1 MNSRRQNFGGNRFRG
16 SGSSAN
22 VVDFAFLSILSI
34 ALVNVS
40 ASLATLTF
48 WAAVWGAQIASDL
61 AGSAAGSFRFFG
73 FGVLAAL
80 ASGGAGYF
88 AQYFYEQGGRLPR
101 GSVMR
106 GVWGGLGIYSHCVAL
121 LAAAA
126 GIIGFVWGAWQGITA
141 LQGTNGGVTKQ
152 SLFNFVGS
160 AFG

>member
-1 MNSRRQNFGGNRFRG
+1 MAKAVIDLSKMTPEAVKSQVLNKTAFSPLTIYPMFGAIGLFAFWVIFSASWIFTLFGGLCF
-16 SGSSAN
+16 
-22 VVDFAFLSILSI
+22 V
-34 ALVNVS
+34 
-40 ASLATLTF
+40 
-48 WAAVWGAQIASDL
+48 
-61 AGSAAGSFRFFG
+61 
-73 FGVLAAL
+73 
-80 ASGGAGYF
+80 GGAGYF

-121 LAAAA
+121 FAAAA

-141 LQGTNGGVTKQ
+141 LQGTNGGLTKQ